1 MGEGRRGHFVAKHE
15 RLVQPTGASGQH
27 RREYFQGVGV
37 GMPRRRRVPQDV
49 HLRIGLRLG
58 VHSLLN
64 FLCHFLGDDLRRIAL
79 TPRDALEVAL
89 AQLGRLVGLE
99 VADQNQRDVLR
110 RIVQCVKLVSLRLG
124 DGRDVRRPADHWP
137 AVRMRLPEHRLE
149 RFLKF
154 AKRRGLGA
162 HAALLEHHVALG
174 VKLAEHRPQQPLRLH
189 PRPKLELVRRHGNEV
204 AGHVVG
210 REGVHAG
217 RAGGGVDAVELVL
230 DEHLALRGDQFL
242 ELGLKFAVALGL
254 VFRLGHVVD
263 LAAPQGQP
271 HLGLLPAHGVAHHF
285 LLINDLGVALGI
297 ARADGR
303 RALEHHVLEEVRDAG
318 DAGALVD
325 AADARHPSAGD
336 GRRVVPLDHEQ
347 FHAVGERALINRHL
361 LRLAK
366 RHSGESDCQAKRL
379 PKRPAVGSLY
389 SCF

>member
-1 MGEGRRGHFVAKHE
+1 
-15 RLVQPTGASGQH
+15 
-27 RREYFQGVGV
+27 
-37 GMPRRRRVPQDV
+37 
-49 HLRIGLRLG
+49 
-58 VHSLLN
+58 
-64 FLCHFLGDDLRRIAL
+64 
-79 TPRDALEVAL
+79 
-89 AQLGRLVGLE
+89 
-99 VADQNQRDVLR
+99 
-110 RIVQCVKLVSLRLG
+110 
-124 DGRDVRRPADHWP
+124 
-137 AVRMRLPEHRLE
+137 MRLPEHRLE

-189 PRPKLELVRRHGNEV
+189 PRPKLKLVRRHGDEV

-210 REGVHAG
+210 RKGVHAG

-242 ELGLKFAVALGL
+242 ELGLEFAVALGL

-263 LAAPQGQP
+263 LTAPQSQT
-271 HLGLLPAHGVAHHF
+271 HLGFLPAHGVAHHF
-285 LLINDLGVALGI
+285 LLLDDLGVALGV

-303 RALEHHVLEEVRDAG
+303 RALEHHVLEKVRDAG

-336 GRRVVPLDHEQ
+336 GGRVVPLDHEQ

-366 RHSGESDCQAKRL
+366 RHSGEGDC
-379 PKRPAVGSLY
+379 
-389 SCF
+389 

>member
-1 MGEGRRGHFVAKHE
+1 MKVRRGTAHCHRGEIVFNLLQLPRGDRLVLQPLDLCVNRHLNISRCFRFLRLTADVEHTGILSRHLMGEGRRGHFVAKHE

-27 RREYFQGVGV
+27 RREYLQGIGV

-58 VHSLLN
+58 IHSLLN

-124 DGRDVRRPADHWP
+124 DGRDIRRPADHWP

-174 VKLAEHRPQQPLRLH
+174 VKLAEHRP
-189 PRPKLELVRRHGNEV
+189 
-204 AGHVVG
+204 
-210 REGVHAG
+210 
-217 RAGGGVDAVELVL
+217 
-230 DEHLALRGDQFL
+230 
-242 ELGLKFAVALGL
+242 
-254 VFRLGHVVD
+254 
-263 LAAPQGQP
+263 
-271 HLGLLPAHGVAHHF
+271 
-285 LLINDLGVALGI
+285 
-297 ARADGR
+297 
-303 RALEHHVLEEVRDAG
+303 
-318 DAGALVD
+318 
-325 AADARHPSAGD
+325 
-336 GRRVVPLDHEQ
+336 
-347 FHAVGERALINRHL
+347 
-361 LRLAK
+361 
-366 RHSGESDCQAKRL
+366 
-379 PKRPAVGSLY
+379 
-389 SCF
+389 